1 MKAETY
7 SYLTEDYHEN
17 KKPKGKKKKKCVKKG
32 KLTFAE
38 YKHCLEANKPFRKK
52 KIKLDVDNLDVK
64 THKEFIK
71 KKNYIRRI
79 VNI

>member
-17 KKPKGKKKKKCVKKG
+17 KKPKGKKKKCVKKG